1 VLGLRGRVKDSR
13 NSPPGLIL
21 RLETV
26 EANYH
31 IPNDNEGQPLRRSR
45 PTTMRG
51 QRRLAD
57 SRDVRVGIDIGGTF
71 TDLVAQTQTGVISRV
86 KVLTTPASPA
96 DGALKSVRKFLHE
109 NKVDPKR
116 VRVVVHA
123 TTLASNALLTGSL
136 PKVALVTTEGF
147 RDVIEIGRQNRPEL
161 YNLQFD
167 RLPPLV
173 PGKYRFE
180 VHERIS
186 YDGRVLEPIRASQVE
201 SLARTIAKLGIES
214 VAICFLHSYA
224 NPRHERIAAKTFRR
238 VCSRVYLSV
247 SSELTPEFRE
257 YERTSTTV
265 VNACLQP
272 VISRYLSALRAGLA
286 SLGIRAPLFVMQ
298 SNSGTLLSSQASR
311 EPSRIIESGPVA
323 GAVASRVYGMEAKA
337 REIISLDVGGTTA
350 KAGVW
355 SGNRFDITEEYEV
368 GGRLHGVRRLVGSG
382 YPVRFPYVD
391 LVEVGIGGGS
401 LAKVDDVGV
410 MHVGPESA
418 GASPGPACYNLGGTK
433 PTLTDANL
441 VLGRLNPEHLL
452 GGELVIDAQRARN
465 AIREHVAEP
474 MHTSVSTGAVGIL
487 RVATANMAQAL
498 RAASIERGRD
508 PRSMVLVAF
517 GGAGPMHAC
526 ELAKQLEMRR
536 VLVPPRAG
544 LFSSLGLLLAEPLH
558 DFVRTILSPAQDAN
572 LSVLDK
578 TFHGM
583 EERGK
588 KLLEKEQVNDDDM
601 AFERLFDMRYAG
613 QSYELSIPISRERV
627 SRGLLS
633 HAINSFHSFHHRQY
647 GYSAPADT
655 VELVNLR
662 VYAKGRAR
670 NRPPKADREFS
681 GRAGESHRKV
691 FFDGRFVNNCPI
703 YTRVEMS
710 PGSKGKGPCIVEDYD
725 STLVIPPRSRYMVD
739 EFGSFSI
746 ALS

>member
-1 VLGLRGRVKDSR
+1 MKLR
-13 NSPPGLIL
+13 SPHAGFGDI
-21 RLETV
+21 RL
-26 EANYH
+26 
-31 IPNDNEGQPLRRSR
+31 
-45 PTTMRG
+45 
-51 QRRLAD
+51 
-57 SRDVRVGIDIGGTF
+57 GIDIGGTF
-71 TDLVAQTQTGVISRV
+71 TDLVAQSQNGKIFRV

-96 DGALKSVRKFLHE
+96 DGALKSVQKFLQDS
-109 NKVDPKR
+109 KVDPRR

-147 RDVIEIGRQNRPEL
+147 RDVLEIGRQNRPEL
-161 YNLQFD
+161 YNLQFE

-173 PGKYRFE
+173 PRRYRFE
-180 VHERIS
+180 VRERIS
-186 YDGRVLEPIRASQVE
+186 YEGRVLEPIRASQVE
-201 SLARTIAKLGIES
+201 DVGRTIRRVGTES

-224 NPRHERIAAKTFRR
+224 NPRHERIAAKILRR
-238 VCSRVYLSV
+238 ACPRIHLSV
-247 SSELTPEFRE
+247 SSELIPEFRE

-265 VNACLQP
+265 VNARLQP
-272 VISRYLSALRAGLA
+272 VVSRYLEALKAGLA

-323 GAVASRVYGMEAKA
+323 GVVASRVYGREAKA
-337 REIISLDVGGTTA
+337 REIISLDIGGTTA

-355 SGNRFDITEEYEV
+355 SRNRFDVTEEYEV

-391 LVEVGIGGGS
+391 LVEVGVGGGS
-401 LAKVDDVGV
+401 IAKVDDAGI

-452 GGELVIDAQRARN
+452 GGELVIDAQRAQK

-474 MHTSVSTGAVGIL
+474 MKTGVSAAAVGVL
-487 RVATANMAQAL
+487 GVATANMEQAL
-498 RAASIERGRD
+498 RAASVERGRD

-526 ELAKQLEMRR
+526 ELARQLEIRS

-558 DFVRTILSPAQDAN
+558 DFVRTILSPAQDAK
-572 LSVLDK
+572 LSVLDR
-578 TFHGM
+578 TFHEM
-583 EERGK
+583 EERGRT
-588 KLLEKEQVNDDDM
+588 LLEKEQVNNNDM

-613 QSYELSIPISRERV
+613 QSYELSVPISREKVNR
-627 SRGLLS
+627 SLLNHSIKAFHTS
-633 HAINSFHSFHHRQY
+633 HHHQY

-670 NRPPKADREFS
+670 NRPAKADKKFS
-681 GRAGESHRKV
+681 GRASESHRKV
-691 FFDGRFVNNCPI
+691 FFNGQFVNNCPI
-703 YTRVEMS
+703 YTRAVMS
-710 PGSKGKGPCIVEDYD
+710 PSSKGKGPCVVEDYD
-725 STLVIPPRSRYMVD
+725 STLVIPPQSRYEVD
-739 EFGSFSI
+739 EFGSFRI